1 MRATPRRGGLPGAA
15 RERTRLRGWFTFAT
29 HDTGARPRRGHPRR
43 GPDRRRNDRYARGP
57 ESFGRRTRDRRRSER
72 AFLEGPAIHCP
83 RDGSARRA
91 GEGTRMSIEALNAVL
106 DRAMNDAAFRAKL
119 AADPTSALAGYDLTD
134 DERSRFTAGT
144 PQGERLEES
153 HAKTGLSGV

>member
-15 RERTRLRGWFTFAT
+15 RERARLRGWSAFAT
-29 HDTGARPRRGHPRR
+29 HDTGARPRRGHRRR

-57 ESFGRRTRDRRRSER
+57 ESFGRRRRNRCRSER

-119 AADPTSALAGYDLTD
+119 AADPTSTLAGYHLTD
-134 DERSRFTAGT
+134 DRPSRCTAGAA
-144 PQGERLEES
+144 QADRLDNSEC
-153 HAKTGLSGV
+153 